1 MRNYSFYFLILLLL
15 SLTSCE
21 KEEALD
27 PVPSIEFKSISAS
40 EVENFNNQLVVKI
53 AYQDED
59 GDLGEQDPDSY
70 SLRIR
75 DARLNDFD
83 WYHIPPLTPDNEA
96 LNIEGEFEIELNA
109 LFLLGNGD
117 QESTTLSFQ
126 LRDRAGNWSNTVQS
140 PLILILDS
148 L

>member
-1 MRNYSFYFLILLLL
+1 MRNYSFHFLILLLL
-15 SLTSCE
+15 LLTSCK
-21 KEEALD
+21 KEEVLD
-27 PVPSIEFKSISAS
+27 PVPTIEFKSISAS

-126 LRDRAGNWSNTVQS
+126 LRDREGNWSNTVQS

>member
-1 MRNYSFYFLILLLL
+1 MRNLTLPLLILLFL

-75 DARLNDFD
+75 DARLDDFD
-83 WYHIPPLTPDNEA
+83 WYHVPPLTPQNEE

-140 PLILILDS
+140 PLILIVDS

>member
-1 MRNYSFYFLILLLL
+1 MRNYFFHLLILSLLV
-15 SLTSCE
+15 LTSCE

-40 EVENFNNQLVVKI
+40 EVENFNNQLIVKI
-53 AYQDED
+53 GYKDED

-83 WYHIPPLTPDNEA
+83 WYHVPPLTPSNEA

>member
-1 MRNYSFYFLILLLL
+1 MRNVPLLVLFLLFL

-75 DARLNDFD
+75 DARLDDFD
-83 WYHIPPLTPDNEA
+83 WYHVPPLTPQSEE